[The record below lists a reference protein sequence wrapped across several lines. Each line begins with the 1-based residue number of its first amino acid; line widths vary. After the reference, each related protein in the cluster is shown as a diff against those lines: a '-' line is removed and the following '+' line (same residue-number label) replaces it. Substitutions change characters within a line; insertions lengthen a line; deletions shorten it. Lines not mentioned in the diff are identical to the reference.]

1 MGDIKRKMRCIICP
15 EGCSLIVEYDKN
27 TGGSMVIEGHKCKRG
42 IKFAEDE
49 IKNPLRTLTTTVRIS
64 SKKAARLA
72 VRSNIPVGRDKM
84 LQIIKIVRQIEIKA
98 PVNMGDIIIHDV
110 LGTGADIISCSSIKE

>member
-1 MGDIKRKMRCIICP
+1 MANVKRKMRCIVCP
-15 EGCSLIVEYDKN
+15 EGCSLLVEYDKN
-27 TGGSMVIEGHKCKRG
+27 TGRPIMIEGHKCKRG

-72 VRSNIPVGRDKM
+72 VRSSIPVGRDKM
-84 LQIIKIVRQIEIKA
+84 LQVIKLVRQIEIKA

>member
-1 MGDIKRKMRCIICP
+1 MANVKRKMRCIVCP
-15 EGCSLIVEYDKN
+15 EGCSLLVEYDKN
-27 TGGSMVIEGHKCKRG
+27 TGRPIMIEGHKCKRG

-72 VRSNIPVGRDKM
+72 VRSSIPVGRDKM
-84 LQIIKIVRQIEIKA
+84 LQIIKHVRQIEIKA